1 MKPYWERQEA
11 IEKLETAVEEL
22 RDKIGWRKMKAI
34 LEFNLPADKEEFDVA
49 SRGMDWALVV
59 WDIDQLLRKKLKYGT
74 LLPNTTA
81 ELEEIRDT
89 LNEMLA
95 DRGLTYPS

>member
-1 MKPYWERQEA
+1 
-11 IEKLETAVEEL
+11 
-22 RDKIGWRKMKAI
+22 MKAI
-34 LEFNLPADKEEFDVA
+34 LEFELPEDKENFDA
-49 SRGMDWALVV
+49 SAKGMDWAIVA
-59 WDIDQLLRKKLKYGT
+59 WDLDQLLRKKLKYGN